1 MLMSKPRTPSSI
13 SIVSIPVLSVVRQA
27 HAGAGG
33 DRGAGAGRQV
43 LHHQEILR
51 EEVRSMN
58 LRYTTL

>member
-33 DRGAGAGRQV
+33 DRGPGAGRQV

-51 EEVRSMN
+51 EEVTQRC
-58 LRYTTL
+58 L